1 MSGRPAGAGRWLMV
15 AAVVVVVASVAT
27 ALFVMDPPSRQRA
40 ERLDQLRVTHLQL
53 LSQRIDD
60 HVLVH
65 GRLPEQLAV
74 VDSGPGPAIVDP
86 VTGRSYA
93 YEATGERGYRLC
105 ATFDTTPDPVGMV
118 GRDEWRHDA
127 GRYCFDRKVG
137 KDARRG
143 APARPP
149 Q

>member
-1 MSGRPAGAGRWLMV
+1 MSARPADAGRWLML
-15 AAVVVVVASVAT
+15 AAVGVVVASVVV

-60 HVLVH
+60 HALVH
-65 GRLPEQLAV
+65 GRLPQRLSV

-86 VTGRSYA
+86 VTGRPYV
-93 YEATGERGYRLC
+93 YESTGEGGYRLC
-105 ATFDTTPDPVGMV
+105 ADFDTTPDPALE
-118 GRDEWRHDA
+118 RDDWRHGA
-127 GRYCFDRKVG
+127 GRHCFDRQPR

-143 APARPP
+143 VPVRPP